1 MTNVFESPWLLL
13 SISLFVL
20 VVVALIRQSNPDK
33 GRYRLLLLPV
43 AIAVVAIVLWLG
55 IKTDK
60 QKIETLL
67 KNVRNAIVA
76 EDADRLGAL
85 LAEDYCDRSHRSK
98 AQLIAR
104 MRSFFRRTKIAK
116 APRRQRTP
124 PDITGNTAT
133 VETLHRVHLESNST
147 YSQAASMYFVK
158 TKFYLE
164 KTEDGRWQFVR
175 TELKEVNFQPFH
187 WGDL

>member
-20 VVVALIRQSNPDK
+20 VVVALIRQSND
-33 GRYRLLLLPV
+33 RYWLLLLPL
-43 AIAVVAIVLWLG
+43 AIAVAAFALEFFV
-55 IKTDK
+55 KTDNE
-60 QKIETLL
+60 KITSLL
-67 KNVRNAIVA
+67 KDARNAIVA

-85 LAEDYCDRSHRSK
+85 LADDYCDRSHRSK

-104 MRSFFRRTKIAK
+104 MRSFFKNTKIAK

-164 KTEDGRWQFVR
+164 KTEDGRWLFVR